1 MHDDFIDLR
10 SGHLSSEHFWPSFTD
25 IMTVVVMIFLLTSTV
40 LMVRNWE
47 LIDQLRESM
56 MAEQQASEIL
66 RSTSEENATLEEQLA
81 QAQYEISMLRMQ
93 LMQSQE
99 QNTRL
104 ASTVS
109 DRDQQIVLILSEKQ
123 QLQTELA
130 AREQR
135 IAILDSNLAQLD
147 NELASIKTNLEKQQR
162 ELKQSKDQIVILQQ
176 QKLTHQQKLAALEED
191 YGSLKTKYEKLIRP
205 ARTAK
210 GKHVVSVHYRHVDGK
225 PVIRFR
231 DAGDSGYT
239 TVSETQLHNKLATL
253 KQANPGKLYIKIVIP
268 KDSGLT
274 YSEAWT
280 FMKGLLDKY
289 DYYYQ

>member
-10 SGHLSSEHFWPSFTD
+10 SGHLSSENFWPSFTD

-56 MAEQQASEIL
+56 MAEQQASEMI

-93 LMQSQE
+93 ILQMNE

-109 DRDQQIVLILSEKQ
+109 DRDRQIVLILSEKQ

-130 AREQR
+130 EREQR

-147 NELASIKTNLEKQQR
+147 KELAGIKTNMEKQQQ

-176 QKLTHQQKLAALEED
+176 EKLTQSQKLAALEDD

-205 ARTAK
+205 ARTAR
-210 GKHVVSVHYRHVDGK
+210 GKHVVSVHYQRVKGK
-225 PVIRFR
+225 SIIRFK
-231 DAGDSGYT
+231 DADDESYT
-239 TVSETQLHNKLATL
+239 TLNEKQLHSKLAAL
-253 KQANPGKLYIKIVIP
+253 KKAHPNKLYIKIVIP
-268 KDSGLT
+268 EKSGLT

-280 FMKGLLDKY
+280 FMKDLLDKY